1 MNLAPLHAELS
12 AARELAASLQ
22 SALEQSRRE
31 NALVRQIQHLY
42 RIEAN
47 LREHRAG
54 PRLRQALRAGQSRPV
69 NAAPSFIPSSKAAD
83 VAALIPSLIFV
94 KSSPACPT

>member
-54 PRLRQALRAGQSRPV
+54 PRLRAGQSRPV